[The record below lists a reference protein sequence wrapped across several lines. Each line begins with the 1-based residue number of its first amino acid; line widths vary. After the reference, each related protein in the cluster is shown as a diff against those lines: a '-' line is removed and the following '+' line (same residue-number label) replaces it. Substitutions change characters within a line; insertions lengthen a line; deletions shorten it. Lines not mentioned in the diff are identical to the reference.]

1 MSTLLIC
8 IVAAAALLTGALL
21 GALLT
26 HLRAAR
32 RIEAL
37 RVALATAQARLEAGA
52 LQDADRLSLLEQ
64 SETRL
69 RAAFDSLA
77 GETLRTNSELFLR
90 LAREA
95 LGRDQ
100 AVAAG
105 ALKEREVAI
114 AALVDPL
121 RSALER
127 TEAQV
132 QALERERREA
142 FTALR
147 TQIETLAGSQAQLQR
162 ETRNLVT
169 ALRRPEVRGRWG
181 ELTLRRLVELAG
193 LSEHCDFTEQLQ
205 LVGGEGALR
214 PDLVVHLPD
223 ARDLVIDAKTPLDAY
238 LAALDA
244 ATDEER
250 AQALRRHAQQVETR
264 VRELASK
271 NYWAQFE
278 RSPEFA
284 VLFLPGDQF
293 LSAALAERP
302 ELLETALGQRVIIAT
317 PSTLIALLKAVAY
330 GWRQSAVAHNAAQ
343 IRDLGQE
350 LYRRLST
357 FNGHL
362 GRMGQRLSTAVEAY
376 NAAVGSLE
384 RQVLPQARR
393 FVDLGVTAD
402 APLAPLEPVGQLVR
416 NPSAPGAAEAPA
428 TALRAQPP
436 ARVSPAA
443 APARVMRARPDPGG
457 TRALAW
463 LYCHAPQRASARGA
477 VCDRARDRR
486 QPGAA
491 GSITRSRTR
500 GSPGGA
506 RNARAAPQARRAT
519 RSRASSTRASR
530 PRRCPRSQAS
540 RAWST
545 TRNGTWRVRPSGRAA
560 SSPATASAG
569 AARCS
574 SRCCAPR
581 RLRSPPPPCAHSA
594 RACAS
599 SSCCWRCPP
608 RRAPAAS
615 GCLSMSSSA
624 CR

>member
-1 MSTLLIC
+1 VSALLIC
-8 IVAAAALLTGALL
+8 VVAAAALFTGALL

-26 HLRAAR
+26 QLRAAR

-37 RVALATAQARLEAGA
+37 RVALAGAQARLEAGA

-105 ALKEREVAI
+105 ALKEREIAI

-132 QALERERREA
+132 QTLERERREA

-223 ARDLVIDAKTPLDAY
+223 ARDLVIDAKTPLEAF

-317 PSTLIALLKAVAY
+317 PSTLVALLKAVAY

-393 FVDLGVTAD
+393 FADLGVTAD
-402 APLAPLEPVGQLVR
+402 APLGQLAR
-416 NPSAPGAAEAPA
+416 NPAAAGAAQAPA
-428 TALRAQPP
+428 TAP
-436 ARVSPAA
+436 AGAGPGESE
-443 APARVMRARPDPGG
+443 PGG
-457 TRALAW
+457 TA
-463 LYCHAPQRASARGA
+463 GA
-477 VCDRARDRR
+477 
-486 QPGAA
+486 G
-491 GSITRSRTR
+491 
-500 GSPGGA
+500 
-506 RNARAAPQARRAT
+506 NARQA
-519 RSRASSTRASR
+519 
-530 PRRCPRSQAS
+530 
-540 RAWST
+540 
-545 TRNGTWRVRPSGRAA
+545 
-560 SSPATASAG
+560 
-569 AARCS
+569 
-574 SRCCAPR
+574 
-581 RLRSPPPPCAHSA
+581 
-594 RACAS
+594 
-599 SSCCWRCPP
+599 
-608 RRAPAAS
+608 
-615 GCLSMSSSA
+615 
-624 CR
+624 

>member
-1 MSTLLIC
+1 VSTALIG
-8 IVAAAALLTGALL
+8 ISALAALLLGVLL
-21 GALLT
+21 GALFT
-26 HLRAAR
+26 QLRAAR
-32 RIEAL
+32 RIESL
-37 RVALATAQARLEAGA
+37 RVELAAAQTRLESST
-52 LQDADRLSLLEQ
+52 LQEADRLTLLEQ

-95 LGRDQ
+95 LGREQ
-100 AVAAG
+100 AVAQG
-105 ALKEREVAI
+105 ALKEREAAI
-114 AALVDPL
+114 AQLVDPL
-121 RSALER
+121 RAALVR

-132 QALERERREA
+132 QALERERVEA
-142 FTALR
+142 FATLR
-147 TQIETLAGSQAQLQR
+147 TQIESLAGGQAQLQR

-205 LVGGEGALR
+205 VVGEEGTVR
-214 PDLVVHLPD
+214 PDLVVHMPD
-223 ARDLVIDAKTPLDAY
+223 ARDLVIDAKTPLEAY
-238 LAALDA
+238 LSALDA
-244 ATDEER
+244 ASEDER
-250 AQALRRHAQQVETR
+250 VQALRRHAQQVETR

-302 ELLETALGQRVIIAT
+302 ELLENALGQNVIIAT
-317 PSTLIALLKAVAY
+317 PSTLMALLKAVAY

-393 FVDLGVTAD
+393 FSELGVTAD
-402 APLAPLEPVGQLVR
+402 APLPALEPVGQLVR
-416 NPSAPGAAEAPA
+416 SSGAASAA
-428 TALRAQPP
+428 TTA
-436 ARVSPAA
+436 
-443 APARVMRARPDPGG
+443 
-457 TRALAW
+457 
-463 LYCHAPQRASARGA
+463 
-477 VCDRARDRR
+477 
-486 QPGAA
+486 
-491 GSITRSRTR
+491 
-500 GSPGGA
+500 
-506 RNARAAPQARRAT
+506 
-519 RSRASSTRASR
+519 
-530 PRRCPRSQAS
+530 
-540 RAWST
+540 
-545 TRNGTWRVRPSGRAA
+545 AA
-560 SSPATASAG
+560 SSDSA
-569 AARCS
+569 AA
-574 SRCCAPR
+574 
-581 RLRSPPPPCAHSA
+581 SPPPDGETAEGTAGGSA
-594 RACAS
+594 
-599 SSCCWRCPP
+599 
-608 RRAPAAS
+608 AA
-615 GCLSMSSSA
+615 GGA
-624 CR
+624 VGGAGTGHARQA